1 MGIITSDERWRA
13 VRKSFYAD
21 FWPNCIV
28 DNVTTN
34 EEAVHFVPLNP
45 YKTRVVKFSGPLKY
59 NGKKYHLT
67 HYYAMDRSGSKSIL
81 DGPITKDFEEFR
93 KVVNEEVCSEITYKI
108 SWPKRIYK
116 VKPRPHKWKTPIPNF
131 EQAIF
136 DAAERMAK
144 KHEHQYWDDLA
155 KKCSINIKFSNC
167 NFYADIEYQ
176 DYAIAMERDEREKEK
191 HENTLFIIHGIAID
205 ERTAFPLRMKIKNL
219 IPEVDCQSL
228 IELEKLAHKLAVYHK
243 DKFTRAKQD
252 YDNMPLTY
260 WNDLMQ
266 NSKIEKLECIGPT
279 TSNIHNQQWFER
291 ENKPSEAMI
300 YEIELTYKGC
310 DQEPYNVEFSYSN
323 FSCAGYVGP
332 IYYIL
337 TIKNRM
343 PLFCYYRIKIDTYAL
358 IKRIKDQLEPKKEEY
373 LKRKDEEAKRKLLA
387 EQKRLLKQAKRNKKA
402 KKPLPVIQEN
412 STGLECPV
420 CFAQNANY
428 VNMQC
433 QHLMCC
439 ADCLNAIKKHG
450 KCPKCRAELT
460 QTLKIYV

>member
-67 HYYAMDRSGSKSIL
+67 HYYATDRSGSKSIL
-81 DGPITKDFEEFR
+81 NGPITKEFEELC
-93 KVVNEEVCSEITYKI
+93 KVANEAVCSEITYKI
-108 SWPKRIYK
+108 SWTKRIYK
-116 VKPRPHKWKTPIPNF
+116 VKPRPHKWKIPIPNF

-144 KHEHQYWDDLA
+144 RHEQQYWDDLA

-191 HENTLFIIHGIAID
+191 HENTRFIIHGIAID

-219 IPEVDCQSL
+219 IPEVDYQSL

-252 YDNMPLTY
+252 RDNMPQTY

-266 NSKIEKLECIGPT
+266 NSKIEKLECIGPIA
-279 TSNIHNQQWFER
+279 SNILSRQYFER
-291 ENKPSEAMI
+291 VNKPPEAMI
-300 YEIELTYKGC
+300 YEIELTYKDC
-310 DQEPYNVEFSYSN
+310 DQEPYDLRPSD
-323 FSCAGYVGP
+323 SCWDGTGM
-332 IYYIL
+332 IGQLYIML
-337 TIKNRM
+337 KVKNCTPELPNKSIAM
-343 PLFCYYRIKIDTYAL
+343 PLFN
-358 IKRIKDQLEPKKEEY
+358 RIKDQLEPKKEEY
-373 LKRKDEEAKRKLLA
+373 LKRKDEEAKRRLLA

-402 KKPLPVIQEN
+402 KKPLPVIQED

-428 VNMQC
+428 VNVKC
-433 QHLMCC
+433 GHLMCC
-439 ADCLNAIKKHG
+439 TDCMNAIRNHG